1 MGMRAVKIV
10 HEFSKKVNGCF
21 ELAFSNR
28 CQNVSNVSNYDDADV
43 RNSDGPSFLAQN
55 IKVFYDFRK
64 SLISVRR
71 TLGLNPGK
79 KCPIFFKSDSLSKL
93 SIKVATAA

>member
-28 CQNVSNVSNYDDADV
+28 CQNMSNVSNYDD
-43 RNSDGPSFLAQN
+43 GPSFLAAQN
-55 IKVFYDFRK
+55 IEVFYDFRK
-64 SLISVRR
+64 VSHLDALRR
-71 TLGLNPGK
+71 TVGAK
-79 KCPIFFKSDSLSKL
+79 IQEKISH
-93 SIKVATAA
+93 